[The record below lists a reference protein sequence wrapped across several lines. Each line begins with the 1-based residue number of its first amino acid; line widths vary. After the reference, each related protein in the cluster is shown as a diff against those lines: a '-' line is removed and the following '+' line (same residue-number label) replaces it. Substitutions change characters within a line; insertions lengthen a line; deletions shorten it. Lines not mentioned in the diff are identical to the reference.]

1 MRADPGAILVV
12 EDDPDVREAMALL
25 LETEGYE
32 VRTAAEG
39 RDALDQLRSAPAA
52 LVLLDLMM
60 PVMDGFEFRTQQ
72 MQDPEIAE
80 IPVIVISC
88 GDELQRKAAVLRA
101 DACLRKPI
109 PTPRLLELVAR
120 RVGRPHAPS
129 HAARS

>member
-88 GDELQRKAAVLRA
+88 GDELQRKAAILRA

-109 PTPRLLELVAR
+109 RTSRLLELVAR
-120 RVGRPHAPS
+120 RVGRAHDPS
-129 HAARS
+129 VAR